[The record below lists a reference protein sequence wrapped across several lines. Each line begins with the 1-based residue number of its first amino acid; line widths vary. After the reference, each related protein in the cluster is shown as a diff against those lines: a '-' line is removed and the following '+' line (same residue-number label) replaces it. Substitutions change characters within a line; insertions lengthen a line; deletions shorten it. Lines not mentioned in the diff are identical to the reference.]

1 MNKIFKRSSLTFV
14 FLFLTSTYSVFAQ
27 NNDVEMADIMHE
39 NGKIYV
45 VVAVIS
51 VILLG
56 FLIALMSIDRRV
68 RRIEK
73 ENKKD

>member
-1 MNKIFKRSSLTFV
+1 MNKIFKPLRLAFLILIFSNPH
-14 FLFLTSTYSVFAQ
+14 FLFSQ
-27 NNDVEMADIMHE
+27 NDTVEMADIMHE

-56 FLIALMSIDRRV
+56 FLLALMSIDRRV

-73 ENKKD
+73 ENKMN

>member
-27 NNDVEMADIMHE
+27 NNEVEMADIMHE

>member
-1 MNKIFKRSSLTFV
+1 MNKIFKRSSLTFI
-14 FLFLTSTYSVFAQ
+14 FLFLISTYSVFAQ
-27 NNDVEMADIMHE
+27 NNEVEMADIMHE

-56 FLIALMSIDRRV
+56 FLIALMSIDKRV

>member
-1 MNKIFKRSSLTFV
+1 MNKIFKRSSLTFI

-27 NNDVEMADIMHE
+27 NTDVEMADIMHE

>member
-1 MNKIFKRSSLTFV
+1 MNKIFKPLSLTFLI
-14 FLFLTSTYSVFAQ
+14 FLFSIPHFLFAQ
-27 NNDVEMADIMHE
+27 NDAVEMADIMHD

-73 ENKKD
+73 ENKMN

>member
-1 MNKIFKRSSLTFV
+1 MNKIFKLSSLFFV
-14 FLFLTSTYSVFAQ
+14 ILFLTGTHSLFAQ
-27 NNDVEMADIMHE
+27 NDAVEMAEIMHE

-56 FLIALMSIDRRV
+56 FLIALMSIDRRL
-68 RRIEK
+68 RQIEK

>member
-1 MNKIFKRSSLTFV
+1 MNKIFKLSSLTFV
-14 FLFLTSTYSVFAQ
+14 ILFFTVIHSLFAQ
-27 NNDVEMADIMHE
+27 NDTVDMADIMHE

-73 ENKKD
+73 ENKKN

>member
-1 MNKIFKRSSLTFV
+1 MNKIFKLSSLTFV
-14 FLFLTSTYSVFAQ
+14 ILFFTVTHSLFAQ
-27 NNDVEMADIMHE
+27 NDTVDMADIMHE

-73 ENKKD
+73 ENKKN

>member
-14 FLFLTSTYSVFAQ
+14 FLFLASTYSVFAQ
-27 NNDVEMADIMHE
+27 DNDVEMADIMHE

-56 FLIALMSIDRRV
+56 FLIALMSIDRRL
-68 RRIEK
+68 RQIEK

>member
-1 MNKIFKRSSLTFV
+1 MNKIFKLSGLTFV
-14 FLFLTSTYSVFAQ
+14 ILFFTVTHSLFAQ

-56 FLIALMSIDRRV
+56 FLIALISIDRRV

>member
-1 MNKIFKRSSLTFV
+1 MNKIFKRSSLTFI

>member
-1 MNKIFKRSSLTFV
+1 MNKIHKRPILTLIILFFSSV
-14 FLFLTSTYSVFAQ
+14 YSLFAQ

-51 VILLG
+51 IILLG
-56 FLIALMSIDRRV
+56 FLIALMSLDRSV

-73 ENKKD
+73 ESKKD

>member
-1 MNKIFKRSSLTFV
+1 MNKIFKRSSLTFI
-14 FLFLTSTYSVFAQ
+14 FLFLISTYSVFAQ

>member
-1 MNKIFKRSSLTFV
+1 MNKIFKPLSLA
-14 FLFLTSTYSVFAQ
+14 FLILIFSNPYFLFAQ
-27 NNDVEMADIMHE
+27 NDAVEMADIMHE

-56 FLIALMSIDRRV
+56 FLLALMSIDRRV

-73 ENKKD
+73 ENKMN

>member
-1 MNKIFKRSSLTFV
+1 MNKIVKTLSLTFLILLFSNPH
-14 FLFLTSTYSVFAQ
+14 FLFAQ
-27 NNDVEMADIMHE
+27 NDAVEMADIMHE

-56 FLIALMSIDRRV
+56 FLIALMSLDRRV

-73 ENKKD
+73 ENKMN

>member
-1 MNKIFKRSSLTFV
+1 MNKIFKPLSLTFLILIFSNPH
-14 FLFLTSTYSVFAQ
+14 FLFAQ
-27 NNDVEMADIMHE
+27 NDTVEMADIMHE

-56 FLIALMSIDRRV
+56 FLLALMSLDRRV

-73 ENKKD
+73 ENKMN